1 LVAGPSKSEHVGNR
15 KFSFI
20 AQQLPRELIF
30 GREFFPIAR
39 LEESMTSSEI
49 TPLQINDKEF
59 LIASTIERCPKV
71 MMLRELMM
79 NALEA
84 ALLAPQDHRLIEI
97 RTIDLKGTPKLAIWN
112 TGPGM
117 NGQGLHDIC
126 DLASS
131 IRKTKSLDGNFGM
144 GAKVASL
151 PSNRL
156 GLRYRSCKHGRVHE
170 VILCERGGEYGR
182 LRRRDD
188 AGNYDEVIDV
198 TENVRSEGGDV
209 SFEWTEAALFGN
221 KSKQN
226 TARDPYDGDPECDAQ
241 WLATYLYHRFY
252 RLPEGV
258 KVLLYAGTHKLGDG
272 VRQFLPIPDRI
283 LAGAFD
289 RAETIQASEGIKIHY
304 VYDGPYSKMPSHNRS
319 ISGAVQSA
327 VSTCAI
333 IYKKEMFDVRK
344 GRNWTLD
351 APIFGIPFG
360 ARHISVHV
368 ELPDT
373 YTVRPESYRQFLRY
387 NAGEQQQVY
396 GTDFALLV
404 AKYRPQWL
412 IDLIRSFAPDAPS
425 HDEIRQELQK
435 LLDELK
441 VRRNMPR
448 VAVNGAVAVSPRDG
462 AATQIVRSDN
472 GPIQSDQPR
481 EEHIDLSIVPSGAQ
495 RADIWRNRERAP
507 IIIPLRKENEIEEK
521 QIKERAAR
529 YYDNGQLFVNMLYP
543 SIQQM
548 KEQLET
554 EYADTADID
563 QMRALALQLAEETMI
578 LRVGRAVV
586 FALAKQANKEWNS
599 EAVSK
604 ALAPESLSLA
614 ADDFKDALQS
624 ARRKIGKT
632 FRTAGTT
639 VDRLITEL
647 SS

>member
-1 LVAGPSKSEHVGNR
+1 MSS
-15 KFSFI
+15 
-20 AQQLPRELIF
+20 
-30 GREFFPIAR
+30 
-39 LEESMTSSEI
+39 SSEI
-49 TPLQINDKEF
+49 TPLQISDKEF

-84 ALLAPQDHRLIEI
+84 ASLAPEGRRLIEI
-97 RTIDLKGTPKLAIWN
+97 RTVDLRGTPKLAIWN
-112 TGPGM
+112 AGPGM
-117 NGQGLHDIC
+117 TGQELHDMC

-144 GAKVASL
+144 GAKVSSL

-156 GLRYRSCKHGRVHE
+156 GLRYRSCKNLRVHE
-170 VILCERGGEYGR
+170 VILCERGGKYGR
-182 LRRRDD
+182 LRRKDE

-198 TENVRSEGGDV
+198 TEIVRAEGGDT
-209 SFEWTEAALFGN
+209 SFEWTEVSLFGN
-221 KSKQN
+221 GGKQN
-226 TARDPYDGDPECDAQ
+226 TARDPYDGNPECDTQ

-252 RLPEGV
+252 RLPPGV
-258 KVLLYAGTHKLGDG
+258 KILLHSGTHKLGDG

-283 LAGAFD
+283 IAGAFD
-289 RAETIQASEGIKIHY
+289 RAETVETAERVKIHY
-304 VYDGPYSKMPSHNRS
+304 VFDGPYSKMPSHNRS
-319 ISGAVQSA
+319 ISGAVQSD

-333 IYKKEMFDVRK
+333 VYKNEMFDVRK

-360 ARHISVHV
+360 ARHISIHV
-368 ELPDT
+368 ELPDD
-373 YTVRPESYRQFLRY
+373 YDVRPEGYRQFLRY
-387 NAGEQQQVY
+387 NSGEQKQVY

-412 IDLIRSFAPDAPS
+412 VDLIRSFAPDALS

-448 VAVNGAVAVSPRDG
+448 ITLNGAVAVLPRDG
-462 AATQIVRSDN
+462 TATQIVR
-472 GPIQSDQPR
+472 GEHAPIDSKQPR

-507 IIIPLRKENEIEEK
+507 VIIPLRTEAEIEEK

-543 SIQQM
+543 AIQQM
-548 KEQLET
+548 KDQLEK
-554 EYADTADID
+554 EYADTSDVE

-578 LRVGRAVV
+578 RDVGRAVV

-614 ADDFKDALQS
+614 ADDYSDALQS

-632 FRTAGTT
+632 FRTSGSS
-639 VDRLITEL
+639 VDHLINEL
-647 SS
+647 TSSNANR